1 MLKFRWLYWFSN
13 GVWPK
18 FDPKP
23 TGKASWSYPDLS
35 WPSFSL
41 WRALSAKFRPIVVFV
56 VISCWNLHEQNSTC
70 LNDTEF
76 SVQGARA
83 QRALN
88 NYEINIREIN
98 IRYACVYIYIY
109 IYPYKEYTKGP
120 KGPRLGPWAQ
130 RSGPRVCTCVF
141 IYIYIYIYIHIYI
154 CIYNMWQ
161 TFPAISW
168 RKSKA
173 VWHP

>member
-109 IYPYKEYTKGP
+109 IPIRNIPKVP
-120 KGPRLGPWAQ
+120 KGRAWDHGP
-130 RSGPRVCTCVF
+130 SGPGPGCVHV
-141 IYIYIYIYIHIYI
+141 YLYIYIYIHIYI